1 MMTGKENSAMTILMD
16 FAKPCKGK
24 LIGSVILAVLGA
36 LCGMIPYIAVSR
48 GIIMICHE
56 DYAFSKLAFL
66 ALIAFAG
73 YLGQVWFGT
82 FSTMKSHESAFIILR
97 NIRMAIT
104 EKLSHVPMGTILDTP
119 SGKFKTIIV
128 DTVEKLELPLAHMVP
143 ELTANILI
151 PVLMLVYL
159 FSLDW
164 RLALIS
170 LVTIPVGAF
179 CYMGMMKDYE
189 KRYARVLAAGKN
201 MDAATVEYIGGIEVV
216 KTFNQ
221 GERSYKKY
229 ADAVAENETAKVT
242 WFKQTNGYYVMGLS
256 ILTATLVG
264 VLPLGSWLFINGR
277 VEAGTLITCIILAL
291 GLVKPLIQAL
301 QYTDSLAMV
310 DSTVKEVGNLLDEP
324 ELVRPTE
331 RAVLADA
338 DVSFDH
344 VTFRYKETE
353 VLHGISFDCAKNGM
367 TAIVGPS
374 GSGKSTIA
382 RLIASFWEAESGCV
396 RIGGVDVRNIPLP
409 QIMELVSY
417 VSQDNFLF
425 HLSIRENI
433 RIGKPEATD
442 AEIEA
447 AAKKA
452 SCHDFIAALPE
463 GYDTLAGDA
472 GSRLSG
478 GERQRIA
485 IARAIVNEPKV
496 LLLDEPL
503 GALDLKL
510 RQDMQYELIRLK
522 NELGI
527 TFIYVTH
534 DQEEAL
540 TMSDTIVVMNQG
552 YIQQVGTPED
562 IYNEPKN
569 AFVADFIGDSNILSA
584 TMVHDRLVNILGAN
598 FPCVDEG
605 FGQKKPVDA
614 VIRPEDIDLVK
625 PEDGMIRG
633 VVTHVIFK
641 GVHYEME
648 VMANNYEWLV
658 HSTDM
663 FPVGAEVGLRVDPFD
678 IQIMKKPESEDE
690 EAVPIEE

>member
-1 MMTGKENSAMTILMD
+1 MAGKENSAMTILMD

-36 LCGMIPYIAVSR
+36 LCGMIPYVAVSR
-48 GIIMICHE
+48 GIIMICHG

-66 ALIAFAG
+66 ALIAFTG

-104 EKLSHVPMGTILDTP
+104 EKLSRVPMGTILDTP

-151 PVLMLVYL
+151 PILMLVYL

-170 LVTIPVGAF
+170 LVTIPAGAF

-242 WFKQTNGYYVMGLS
+242 WFKQTNGYYVMGIS

-277 VEAGTLITCIILAL
+277 VEAGTFITCIILAL

-331 RAVLADA
+331 RAILADT

-382 RLIASFWEAESGCV
+382 RLIASFWDVGSGSITVGGADIRSISAEHY
-396 RIGGVDVRNIPLP
+396 NK
-409 QIMELVSY
+409 LVAY

-425 HLSIRENI
+425 DNTVRENI
-433 RIGKPEATD
+433 RMGRPDATD
-442 AEIEA
+442 AEVEQA
-447 AAKKA
+447 ARD
-452 SCHDFIAALPE
+452 CGCYDFIMSLE
-463 GYDTLAGDA
+463 NGFNTQV
-472 GSRLSG
+472 GSGGGHLSG
-478 GERQRIA
+478 GEKQRIS
-485 IARAIVNEPKV
+485 IARAMLKNAPIVI
-496 LLLDEPL
+496 LDEATAYTDPENEAIIQESVARL
-503 GALDLKL
+503 VRGKT
-510 RQDMQYELIRLK
+510 LIVIAHRL
-522 NELGI
+522 
-527 TFIYVTH
+527 
-534 DQEEAL
+534 
-540 TMSDTIVVMNQG
+540 STIVDADQIVVVNDG
-552 YIQQVGTPED
+552 CIEATGTQAELLQACPLYETLW
-562 IYNEPKN
+562 N
-569 AFVADFIGDSNILSA
+569 AHIASRDRAEGGADRA
-584 TMVHDRLVNILGAN
+584 
-598 FPCVDEG
+598 
-605 FGQKKPVDA
+605 
-614 VIRPEDIDLVK
+614 
-625 PEDGMIRG
+625 
-633 VVTHVIFK
+633 
-641 GVHYEME
+641 
-648 VMANNYEWLV
+648 
-658 HSTDM
+658 
-663 FPVGAEVGLRVDPFD
+663 
-678 IQIMKKPESEDE
+678 
-690 EAVPIEE
+690 

>member
-1 MMTGKENSAMTILMD
+1 MMAGKENSAMTILMD

-24 LIGSVILAVLGA
+24 LIGSVVLAVLGA

-66 ALIAFAG
+66 ALIAFTG

-104 EKLSHVPMGTILDTP
+104 EKLSRVPMGTILDTP

-229 ADAVAENETAKVT
+229 ADAVAENEAAKAT

-324 ELVRPTE
+324 ELVWPTE

-472 GSRLSG
+472 GSHLSG

-485 IARAIVNEPKV
+485 IARAI
-496 LLLDEPL
+496 
-503 GALDLKL
+503 LKEKL
-510 RQDMQYELIRLK
+510 
-522 NELGI
+522 
-527 TFIYVTH
+527 
-534 DQEEAL
+534 
-540 TMSDTIVVMNQG
+540 
-552 YIQQVGTPED
+552 
-562 IYNEPKN
+562 
-569 AFVADFIGDSNILSA
+569 
-584 TMVHDRLVNILGAN
+584 
-598 FPCVDEG
+598 
-605 FGQKKPVDA
+605 
-614 VIRPEDIDLVK
+614 
-625 PEDGMIRG
+625 
-633 VVTHVIFK
+633 
-641 GVHYEME
+641 
-648 VMANNYEWLV
+648 
-658 HSTDM
+658 
-663 FPVGAEVGLRVDPFD
+663 
-678 IQIMKKPESEDE
+678 
-690 EAVPIEE
+690 